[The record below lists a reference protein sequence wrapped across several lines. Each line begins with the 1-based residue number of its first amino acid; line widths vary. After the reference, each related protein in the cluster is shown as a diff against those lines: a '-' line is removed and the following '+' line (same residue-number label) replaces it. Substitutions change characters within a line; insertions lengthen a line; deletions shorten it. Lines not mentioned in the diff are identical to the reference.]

1 MCAGLD
7 APDHT
12 TLSPRSQWLD
22 PATHDLPGTGP
33 LHLIVD
39 STGLSVVGEGEWAAA
54 KHGGRGTRGWKKLHL
69 GVDRSGVIV
78 AHALTE
84 STVDDATVGIDL
96 IGAVAG
102 DIASVTADAAYDT
115 VALYEAAS
123 ARHAQVVVPPIRTAK
138 VSRHGP
144 GSSVRDRTISDVET
158 LGRREWQKASGYHR
172 HARVENAF
180 FRYKS
185 IIGDGLRARS
195 GGGREVEASLACR
208 VPNRMTR
215 LAGPSLPRS
224 AGDEAVVW
232 QNCVSGVEPCT
243 NAHARLEEAP
253 FGRRPLRHDRRA
265 CADGGDV
272 GPSEAWHRLAAW
284 LIA

>member
-1 MCAGLD
+1 MRQTEGFVRSILTVMRAGLD

-12 TLSPRSQWLD
+12 TLSRRSQSLD
-22 PATHDLPGTGP
+22 VAVPNIPAKGP
-33 LHLIVD
+33 MHLIVD
-39 STGLSVVGEGEWAAA
+39 STGLSVIGEGEWAAA
-54 KHGGRGTRGWKKLHL
+54 KHGGRGTRGWRKLHL
-69 GVDRSGVIV
+69 GVDRSGMIV

-84 STVDDATVGIDL
+84 STVDDATVGIAL
-96 IGAVAG
+96 IGAAAG

-115 VALYEAAS
+115 VAFYEAAS

-144 GSSVRDRTISDVET
+144 RSSVRDRTISDVET

-172 HARVENAF
+172 QARVENAF

-208 VPNRMTR
+208 VLNRMTALGR
-215 LAGPSLPRS
+215 PESS
-224 AGDEAVVW
+224 AI
-232 QNCVSGVEPCT
+232 S
-243 NAHARLEEAP
+243 R
-253 FGRRPLRHDRRA
+253 
-265 CADGGDV
+265 
-272 GPSEAWHRLAAW
+272 
-284 LIA
+284 